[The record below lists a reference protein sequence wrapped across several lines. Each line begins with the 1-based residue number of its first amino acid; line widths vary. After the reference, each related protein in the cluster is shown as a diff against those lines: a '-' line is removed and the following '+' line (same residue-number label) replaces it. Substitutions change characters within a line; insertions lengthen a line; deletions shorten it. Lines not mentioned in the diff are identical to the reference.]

1 MGFLR
6 IILTALILAA
16 PVSAWA
22 SSPRPRLVVNV
33 VVSQMR
39 YDYLLRFGHNM
50 SDHGFKKFLNQGLVY
65 ADARYNFMQT
75 ITPATLATLTTGAD
89 PSMHGVV
96 STRWIDYT
104 LNTTINLLDDNTV
117 NGLDCDAGIGR
128 YSPRQLTVPT
138 LGDRLREQHPDSKV
152 ITLAVDPV
160 SAVIMGGFTSDTY
173 WIDDTRGN
181 WISSTY
187 YMPQLPDWVERYNSL
202 RIVSQ
207 YLDYN
212 WMPEKPRDRYVN
224 SVFSEF
230 DFKSEGR
237 FKRIMSFNFLKRKGI
252 NRDYAGV
259 FTTPAGN
266 SLVTEF
272 AKQAIIYE
280 VLGKTEGRT
289 DLINICYDTPRY
301 AGEIYGGESMEI
313 EDMFY
318 RLDAEIADLVNFIQ
332 AQVGSEHVVIV
343 LTSDHG
349 ASDSYDYGDQPRD
362 RFNAAQFKVIVNGFM
377 NTQYGPGDW
386 VIDYYDRQLY
396 LNRNLVYTKSL
407 SLEEVQNRVAAFV
420 LQFRGVSHVLTST
433 AMQSSFFSGSYAEK
447 MQNSFYPRRS
457 GDLTINLMPGWIEEI
472 EGHRTAAGSMYEYD
486 THVPLMLLGPR
497 FYGQRVPNTVNMRD
511 VAPTLARIMG
521 ISRPI
526 ASEGEPLEEVTRLYD

>member
-1 MGFLR
+1 MAILR
-6 IILTALILAA
+6 LIFAALLLAA
-16 PVSAWA
+16 PLGARA
-22 SSPRPRLVVNV
+22 SSPRPRLVVNI

-39 YDYLLRFGHNM
+39 YDYLLRLGQNM
-50 SDHGFKKFLNQGLVY
+50 SAHGFKRFLNQGLVY

-75 ITPATLATLTTGAD
+75 ISPATLATITTGAD

-104 LNTTINLLDDNTV
+104 LNNTVTLLDDNTV
-117 NGLDCDAGIGR
+117 SGLDCDAGIGR

-138 LGDRLREQHPDSKV
+138 LGDRLREQYPESRV
-152 ITLAVDPV
+152 VTIAVSPV
-160 SAVIMGGFTSDTY
+160 SAVILGGFSSDTY
-173 WIDDTRGN
+173 WIDESRGN

-187 YMPQLPDWVERYNSL
+187 YMPELPSWVERYNSL
-202 RIVSQ
+202 RISSQ
-207 YLDYN
+207 YLEYKWN
-212 WMPEKPRDRYVN
+212 LLKPRERYVN

-230 DFKSEGR
+230 DLGSEGR
-237 FKRIMSFNFLKRKGI
+237 FKRIMSFNFLRRKGI

-272 AKQAIIYE
+272 AKQAIIYQE
-280 VLGKTEGRT
+280 LGKKEGRT
-289 DLINICYDTPRY
+289 DLINICYDSPRM
-301 AGEIYGGESMEI
+301 AGEIYGGESMEV

-318 RLDAEIADLVNFIQ
+318 RLDDEIADLVDFIHAQ
-332 AQVGSEHVVIV
+332 AGSDHVVIV

-349 ASDSYDYGDQPRD
+349 ASDSYDYGGTPRD
-362 RFNAAQFKVIVNGFM
+362 RFNVSQFKVIVNGFM

-386 VIDYYDRQLY
+386 VIQYYDRQLY
-396 LNRNLVYTKSL
+396 LNRNLVYGKGL

-433 AMQSSFFSGSYAEK
+433 AMQSSFFSGSYGEK

-457 GDLTINLMPGWIEEI
+457 GDLMINLMPGWIEER
-472 EGHRTAAGSMYEYD
+472 EGLRTASGSMYEYD

-497 FYGQRVPNTVNMRD
+497 FYGQRVPRTVNMRD
-511 VAPTLARIMG
+511 LAPTLARIMG

-526 ASEGEPLEEVTRLYD
+526 ASEGEPLEEVAHLYD